1 MKTTVLC
8 ISCEHAVN
16 TVPPAYAPLFHPQ
29 EAVLETHRAV
39 DFGAQDVAHHL
50 KHSLPCGFFIEAQ
63 ITRLLIDCNRS
74 LDNPHCF
81 SEFTKSL
88 PIAEKQPLID
98 HYYLPYRQ
106 QMEEW
111 INAQIE
117 DGNQVLHLSVH
128 SFTPT
133 LNGAVRNAG
142 VGLLYDPLR
151 HGEKEVARLWHGI
164 LLQQIPTYRIRMN
177 YPYRGSSNG
186 FTQALRKQHNEKDYL
201 GFELEMN
208 QTLVKDKES
217 LNELAQALSRSIEEL
232 LQLL

>member
-1 MKTTVLC
+1 MKTTVLF

-16 TVPPAYAPLFHPQ
+16 TIPKEYAHLFDAQ
-29 EAVLETHRAV
+29 KSVLETHRAI
-39 DFGAQDVAHHL
+39 DFGAQEVAHHL
-50 KHSLPCGFFIEAQ
+50 HQSYSSGFIEAK
-63 ITRLLIDCNRS
+63 ISRLLIDCNRS
-74 LDNPHCF
+74 IDHPHCF
-81 SEFTKSL
+81 SEFSKPLSDS
-88 PIAEKQPLID
+88 EKQTLID
-98 HYYLPYRQ
+98 KYYLPYRQ
-106 QMEEW
+106 QAAEW
-111 INAQIE
+111 MQTQMDA
-117 DGNQVLHLSVH
+117 GNQVLHLSVH

-142 VGLLYDPLR
+142 IGLLYDPLR
-151 HGEKEVARLWHGI
+151 HGEKEVARLWHGT

-186 FTQALRKQHNEKDYL
+186 FTQALRKQYNEKSYL

-217 LNELAQALSRSIEEL
+217 LLELAEALSRSIEEL